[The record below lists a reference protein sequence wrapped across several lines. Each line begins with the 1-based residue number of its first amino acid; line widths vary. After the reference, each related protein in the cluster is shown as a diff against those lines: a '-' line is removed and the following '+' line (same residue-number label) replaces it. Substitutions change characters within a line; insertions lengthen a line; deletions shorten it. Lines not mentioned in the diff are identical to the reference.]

1 MSALVSMYN
10 YLAKG
15 NKVTARAART
25 MFKVSNVA
33 DLVYRLRNKGVAVY
47 TNRTTLSDGT
57 ETYAYRI
64 GSPSKAF
71 ESYFASRHIARA
83 RKTLY
88 RDAISVTMN
97 G

>member
-33 DLVYRLRNKGVAVY
+33 DLVYRLRNKGVSVY
-47 TNRTTLSDGT
+47 TNRVTLSDGT
-57 ETYAYRI
+57 KTFAYRI

-71 ESYFASRHIARA
+71 ESYFASRHVARA

-88 RDAISVTMN
+88 RNAISVTMN

>member
-1 MSALVSMYN
+1 MSAIVSLYN

-15 NKVTARAART
+15 NEVTSRAART

-57 ETYAYRI
+57 ETYAYRL
-64 GSPSKAF
+64 GTPSQAF
-71 ESYFASRHIARA
+71 ENYLSTRHIARA

-88 RDAISVTMN
+88 RDAINVAMN

>member
-1 MSALVSMYN
+1 
-10 YLAKG
+10 
-15 NKVTARAART
+15 

-71 ESYFASRHIARA
+71 ESYFASRHVARA

>member
-1 MSALVSMYN
+1 MYN